1 MCMITLE
8 ENIDSLMNDIRSSGL
23 KYMVFI
29 RWRIYGYDD
38 VKEYSYPFV
47 ILIIGQKKL
56 MSYKNK
62 FYNFDSDGVSYSHSL
77 SEFPSIY
84 HLIPKNYIID
94 NEVNKSYS
102 VTPIRTHGSTKD
114 EMVIWASKYNIM
126 ECEGEIKIIENPFN
140 FTILKD
146 EYTEEKII
154 RTVMYV

>member
-1 MCMITLE
+1 MWTAIK
-8 ENIDSLMNDIRSSGL
+8 ENIDSLMNDIRSSGF
-23 KYMVFI
+23 KYMVFSRYSYNLNI
-29 RWRIYGYDD
+29 G
-38 VKEYSYPFV
+38 SYPFV

-77 SEFPSIY
+77 SEFPSIC

-102 VTPIRTHGSTKD
+102 ITTIRTHGSTKD
-114 EMVIWASKYNIM
+114 EMIIWASKYNIM